1 MPNLH
6 ETDDDGM
13 GMNNLGF
20 EGEGNMEDMVINAL
34 ARRVRIA
41 FDSGRNG
48 VLPECVLEPH
58 SCSFESL
65 SENVSLFPGQQVQIR
80 CAMYFATPP
89 CIHGLCFLRY

>member
-1 MPNLH
+1 VPNLH

-48 VLPECVLEPH
+48 VLP
-58 SCSFESL
+58 SAF
-65 SENVSLFPGQQVQIR
+65 
-80 CAMYFATPP
+80 
-89 CIHGLCFLRY
+89 

>member
-1 MPNLH
+1 MLYTVGGRTRYAFAVGVGGPGVPNLH

-48 VLPECVLEPH
+48 VLP
-58 SCSFESL
+58 SAF
-65 SENVSLFPGQQVQIR
+65 
-80 CAMYFATPP
+80 
-89 CIHGLCFLRY
+89 